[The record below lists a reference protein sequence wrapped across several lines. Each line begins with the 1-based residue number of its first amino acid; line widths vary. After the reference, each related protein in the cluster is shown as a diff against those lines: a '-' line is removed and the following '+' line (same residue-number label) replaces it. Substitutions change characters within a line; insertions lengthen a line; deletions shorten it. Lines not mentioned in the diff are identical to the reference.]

1 MAEFMALS
9 PLQRPLVRYSE
20 LDPQCIP
27 QIPKLSVK
35 PFQVLWS
42 AALYLTIYTCTDMWF
57 REREKYADHFNKYGI
72 LHLASI

>member
-9 PLQRPLVRYSE
+9 PLQRLLFRYSE

>member
-1 MAEFMALS
+1 MALR
-9 PLQRPLVRYSE
+9 PLQRPLTGSSK
-20 LDPQCIP
+20 LDPQCKP

-35 PFQVLWS
+35 YFQVLWS

-57 REREKYADHFNKYGI
+57 REREKYADHFNKYGT